1 MQVLYKL
8 IDLGFA
14 KDLSAE
20 STMASFVGT
29 EQYLVS
35 FTATFVSI
43 KSKNGQ
49 VGCEFEKKLN
59 CSKHVI
65 QKSLINADDHC

>member
-35 FTATFVSI
+35 FTSTFISI
-43 KSKNGQ
+43 KSKKGQ
-49 VGCEFEKKLN
+49 VRCEFKKLN

-65 QKSLINADDHC
+65 QKSVINAG